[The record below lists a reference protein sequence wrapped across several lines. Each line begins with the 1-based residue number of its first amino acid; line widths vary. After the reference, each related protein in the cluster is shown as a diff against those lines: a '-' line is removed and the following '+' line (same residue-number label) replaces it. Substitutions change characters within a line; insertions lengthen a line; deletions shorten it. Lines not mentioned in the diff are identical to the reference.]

1 MNNCILMA
9 EIIQEPQLRYTP
21 DNQTPIAEMRV
32 KFAGLRPEEPPATL
46 KVVGWGN
53 MAQEIQANYHEGDR
67 VILEGRLTINS
78 IDRPEGF
85 KEKMAEMTVQRIHT
99 LNGGDIGASFGGVEA
114 STKSTTVSPSAPP
127 ASVMAPASAPA
138 ATAKPK
144 AAKVPP
150 PAPVDQPELD
160 DIPF

>member
-32 KFAGLRPEEPPATL
+32 KFAGLRPDEPPATL

-99 LNGGDIGASFGGVEA
+99 LNGGDIGASFSGVEA
-114 STKSTTVSPSAPP
+114 STKSTTVSPTAAPP
-127 ASVMAPASAPA
+127 VSVSAPA

-144 AAKVPP
+144 AAKSAAASCPRRST
-150 PAPVDQPELD
+150 
-160 DIPF
+160 